1 MMNAEIKKLNP
12 FQRLEQELRAL
23 RTENIE
29 LKVINKGNEAIVRD
43 VTKDNFELKEKKVEA
58 EEALANALAENEK
71 LISKK
76 SDAELET
83 SLVKAVGMNSPEM
96 RDAKERI
103 KELENI
109 SGSHQKLN
117 GDLRREITALEQ
129 EKLELHA
136 DNKKLAQQ
144 VEDSLDRLRKSGM

>member
-1 MMNAEIKKLNP
+1 MKDDRGNLDLTRQIE
-12 FQRLEQELRAL
+12 
-23 RTENIE
+23 E
-29 LKVINKGNEAIVRD
+29 LK
-43 VTKDNFELKEKKVEA
+43 KKVY
-58 EEALANALAENEK
+58 
-71 LISKK
+71 
-76 SDAELET
+76 DAELET

-129 EKLELHA
+129 EKLELFL
-136 DNKKLAQQ
+136 DNKKLAKQ
-144 VEDSLDRLRKSGM
+144 VEDNLDRLRKSGM

>member
-23 RTENIE
+23 RTENTE
-29 LKVINKGNEAIVRD
+29 LKVINKGNEAIIRD
-43 VTKDNFELKEKKVEA
+43 VTKDNFELKDKLTEA
-58 EEALANALAENEK
+58 EEALANALAGDYRQKEADELMMKK
-71 LISKK
+71 L
-76 SDAELET
+76 
-83 SLVKAVGMNSPEM
+83 
-96 RDAKERI
+96 ERI
-103 KELENI
+103 QELENI
-109 SGSHQKLN
+109 SESHQKLN

-129 EKLELHA
+129 EKLELHL

>member
-1 MMNAEIKKLNP
+1 MNAEIKKLEPHKQLKLDNINL
-12 FQRLEQELRAL
+12 RRDIAELRVVA
-23 RTENIE
+23 RG
-29 LKVINKGNEAIVRD
+29 NKAIMEDLVR
-43 VTKDNFELKEKKVEA
+43 DNFELKEKKVEA

-71 LISKK
+71 LTSKK

-103 KELENI
+103 TELEHIND
-109 SGSHQKLN
+109 SHQKLN
-117 GDLRREITALEQ
+117 GDLRREITAIEQ

-144 VEDSLDRLRKSGM
+144 IEDSLDRLRKSGM

>member
-1 MMNAEIKKLNP
+1 MNAEIKKLNP

-23 RTENIE
+23 RTENTE
-29 LKVINKGNEAIVRD
+29 LKVINKGNEAIIRD
-43 VTKDNFELKEKKVEA
+43 VTKDNFELKDKLTEA

-103 KELENI
+103 KELEHIND
-109 SGSHQKLN
+109 SHQKLN

>member
-1 MMNAEIKKLNP
+1 MNAEIKKLEPHKQLKIDNINL
-12 FQRLEQELRAL
+12 RRDIAELRVVA
-23 RTENIE
+23 RG
-29 LKVINKGNEAIVRD
+29 NKAIMEDLVR
-43 VTKDNFELKEKKVEA
+43 DNFELKEKKVEA

-71 LISKK
+71 LTSKK

-103 KELENI
+103 TELEHIND
-109 SGSHQKLN
+109 SHQKLN
-117 GDLRREITALEQ
+117 GDLRREITAIEQ

-144 VEDSLDRLRKSGM
+144 IEDSLDRLRKSGM

>member
-1 MMNAEIKKLNP
+1 MNAEIKKLEPHKQLKLDNINL
-12 FQRLEQELRAL
+12 RRDIAELRVVA
-23 RTENIE
+23 RG
-29 LKVINKGNEAIVRD
+29 NKAIMEDLVR
-43 VTKDNFELKEKKVEA
+43 DNFELKEKKVEA

-71 LISKK
+71 LTSKK

-136 DNKKLAQQ
+136 VNKKLAQQ

>member
-1 MMNAEIKKLNP
+1 MNAEIKKLNP

-43 VTKDNFELKEKKVEA
+43 VTKDNFELKDKLTEA

>member
-1 MMNAEIKKLNP
+1 MNAEIKKLEP
-12 FQRLEQELRAL
+12 HKRLKLDNINLRRDIAELRVVA
-23 RTENIE
+23 RG
-29 LKVINKGNEAIVRD
+29 NKAIMEDLVR
-43 VTKDNFELKEKKVEA
+43 DNFELKEKKVEA

-71 LISKK
+71 LTSKK

-103 KELENI
+103 TELEHIND
-109 SGSHQKLN
+109 SHQKLN
-117 GDLRREITALEQ
+117 GDLRREITAIEQ

-144 VEDSLDRLRKSGM
+144 IEDSLDRLRKSGM

>member
-1 MMNAEIKKLNP
+1 MNAEIKKLNP
-12 FQRLEQELRAL
+12 CQRLEQELRAL

-129 EKLELHA
+129 EKLELQL
-136 DNKKLAQQ
+136 DNKKLAKQI
-144 VEDSLDRLRKSGM
+144 EDSLDRLRKSGM

>member
-23 RTENIE
+23 RTENTE
-29 LKVINKGNEAIVRD
+29 LKVINKGNEAIIKD
-43 VTKDNFELKEKKVEA
+43 VTKDNFELKDKVDEA

-76 SDAELET
+76 SDAELEM

-103 KELENI
+103 TELESI
-109 SGSHQKLN
+109 SESHQKLN
-117 GDLRREITALEQ
+117 GDLRREITVLEQ
-129 EKLELHA
+129 EKLELFL
-136 DNKKLAQQ
+136 DNKKLAKQI
-144 VEDSLDRLRKSGM
+144 EDSLDRLRKSGM

>member
-1 MMNAEIKKLNP
+1 MNAEIKKLNP
-12 FQRLEQELRAL
+12 FQRMEQELRTL
-23 RTENIE
+23 RTENTE
-29 LKVINKGNEAIVRD
+29 LKVINKGSEAIIRD
-43 VTKDNFELKEKKVEA
+43 VTKDLFELKDKLTEA

-76 SDAELET
+76 SDAELEM

-103 KELENI
+103 TELESI
-109 SGSHQKLN
+109 SEAHQKLN

-129 EKLELHA
+129 EKLEIHL
-136 DNKKLAQQ
+136 DNKKLSQQ

>member
-1 MMNAEIKKLNP
+1 MNAEIKKLNP

-23 RTENIE
+23 RTENTE
-29 LKVINKGNEAIVRD
+29 LKVINKGNEAIIRD
-43 VTKDNFELKEKKVEA
+43 VTKDNFELKDKLTEA

>member
-1 MMNAEIKKLNP
+1 MNAEIKKLNP

-71 LISKK
+71 LTSKK

-129 EKLELHA
+129 EKLALHA

>member
-129 EKLELHA
+129 EKLELHL

>member
-1 MMNAEIKKLNP
+1 MNAEIKKLNP

-129 EKLELHA
+129 EKLELHV